1 MKFTGIIVTIFSIV
15 FLLACKRIPVQT
27 EDPVIT
33 LEKTPCFGTCE
44 AYKMQVFA
52 NGLVKFNGSSNHPMI
67 GNYVSHIEKD
77 SLAIL
82 ISVFRDAQFFNFKDE
97 YTSNDSDLPTVYV
110 SFRDQGKKKTVKDYY
125 KAPSQLK
132 DLEKKV
138 EQLVT
143 SLKWKKVD

>member
-15 FLLACKRIPVQT
+15 FLFACKRIPVQT
-27 EDPVIT
+27 ENPVII

-44 AYKMQVFA
+44 AYKMQIFA
-52 NGLVKFNGSSNHPMI
+52 NGLVKFNGLSNHRMI
-67 GNYVSHIEKD
+67 GNYVSHIKKD
-77 SLAIL
+77 DLTVL
-82 ISVFRDAQFFNFKDE
+82 INEFRDAQFFNFKDE
-97 YTSNDSDLPTVYV
+97 YTSNDSDLPTIYL
-110 SFRDQGKKKTVKDYY
+110 SFRDQGQEKTVKDYY

-143 SLKWKKVD
+143 TLKWKKAD